1 MHFSYRDGLCM
12 LRLLLGITSESDMQA
27 HIGTEARGNIA
38 AYDPRYLK
46 AFFAPYHLLGLILRG
61 LEF

>member
-1 MHFSYRDGLCM
+1 
-12 LRLLLGITSESDMQA
+12 MQA